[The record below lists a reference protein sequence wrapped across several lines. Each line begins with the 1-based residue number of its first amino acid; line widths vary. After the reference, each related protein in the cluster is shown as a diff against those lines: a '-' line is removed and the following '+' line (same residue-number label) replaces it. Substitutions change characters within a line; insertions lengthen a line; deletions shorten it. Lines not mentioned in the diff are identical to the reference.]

1 MTTTTM
7 TAQSLVGD
15 SRGSHP
21 DDGGVSVDD
30 LSPGRDGRDSKTVP
44 DA

>member
-1 MTTTTM
+1 MTMATTTT
-7 TAQSLVGD
+7 QSLVADGR
-15 SRGSHP
+15 SSHP